1 MVTQTSTGE
10 LLAKR
15 GSILP
20 PFERIPKPRRRTE
33 LGLLVFVW
41 VVISALYL
49 LVALGAKNHL
59 PAHAVAFLA
68 VLAVISFSLN
78 IINRW
83 LAPHANALLVPLC
96 VLLNGMGYVEI
107 VRWNAH
113 AAQAQA
119 MWTALGVALYAAT
132 LLFVRRTRDLDRFRY
147 IILLVAIILMLAPLF
162 PVVGLNVNGARL
174 WVSFGGP
181 LVFQP
186 VEIAKILLVIFF
198 ASYFADKKELL
209 SIPTARIG
217 NRLVISP
224 KPLIPVF
231 AMWLF
236 AMAVLGLENDIGFAM
251 LMFTLFIIMIWVATG
266 RAFYLVIGAGLFI
279 LGAIFAYHYFGQVH
293 QRVAIWLD
301 PWQYAQAKGQQLVQ
315 SWYSLGSGG
324 IGGAGLGLGQSGD
337 IPYLTSDLIYVA
349 IAEELGFMGSAV
361 LVTTYTLIVGA
372 GLNIAQRARSE
383 FARLC
388 AMGLTVIL
396 GFQAFY
402 IFSGILRILPFTGIT
417 LPFVARGGSSLV
429 ANYILI
435 ALLSRIS
442 NETGPD
448 WIEAET
454 LRSADATLSV
464 ARS

>member
-1 MVTQTSTGE
+1 MNHTQSTEAGTLPIVVTQTSTGE

-147 IILLVAIILMLAPLF
+147 
-162 PVVGLNVNGARL
+162 
-174 WVSFGGP
+174 
-181 LVFQP
+181 
-186 VEIAKILLVIFF
+186 VIFARRHHLDVGTALPGCGSQRERRETLGQLRWTAGVS
-198 ASYFADKKELL
+198 ASGDSKNSPRHLFRKLL
-209 SIPTARIG
+209 R
-217 NRLVISP
+217 RQ
-224 KPLIPVF
+224 K
-231 AMWLF
+231 
-236 AMAVLGLENDIGFAM
+236 
-251 LMFTLFIIMIWVATG
+251 
-266 RAFYLVIGAGLFI
+266 
-279 LGAIFAYHYFGQVH
+279 
-293 QRVAIWLD
+293 RVALYPNCKNW
-301 PWQYAQAKGQQLVQ
+301 
-315 SWYSLGSGG
+315 
-324 IGGAGLGLGQSGD
+324 
-337 IPYLTSDLIYVA
+337 
-349 IAEELGFMGSAV
+349 
-361 LVTTYTLIVGA
+361 
-372 GLNIAQRARSE
+372 
-383 FARLC
+383 
-388 AMGLTVIL
+388 
-396 GFQAFY
+396 
-402 IFSGILRILPFTGIT
+402 
-417 LPFVARGGSSLV
+417 
-429 ANYILI
+429 
-435 ALLSRIS
+435 
-442 NETGPD
+442 
-448 WIEAET
+448 
-454 LRSADATLSV
+454 
-464 ARS
+464 